1 MISLVVICGIG
12 RNVPTS
18 ARRATT
24 QCVVDRSAFTLVELL
39 VTIAVIAVLAGLA
52 ASAVPSMLEVGRR
65 VQCQSRLANL
75 GRNLLLFAQDNAML
89 LPGAGKRPT
98 GSPYTS
104 VSYTYTS
111 DILPY
116 LGVTEEQARQHRE
129 LFCCPS
135 RTDATN
141 GNFQSPHYVF
151 SGANNIAPA
160 LRGLSGVCLP
170 AIQKP
175 ARTVLMAEAGAS
187 VPFSNHPF
195 TDTTAKPEAK
205 CWLFFVDGHSEFLPI
220 HSFGGANTLAK
231 DPPESY
237 GYQWSP
243 N

>member
-1 MISLVVICGIG
+1 MIVV
-12 RNVPTS
+12 VLS
-18 ARRATT
+18 VRRVT
-24 QCVVDRSAFTLVELL
+24 CSAFTLIEVL
-39 VTIAVIAVLAGLA
+39 VTIALIALLAGLA
-52 ASAVPSMLEVGRR
+52 ASGLPAVLESGRR
-65 VQCQSRLANL
+65 VQCQTRLANL
-75 GRNLLLFAQDNAML
+75 GRTVLLYAQDHGMA
-89 LPGAGKRPT
+89 LPGVGKPPT
-98 GSPYTS
+98 GNPYTS
-104 VSYTYTS
+104 VSYTYTR

-116 LGVTEEQARQHRE
+116 LGLTEEQARQQRT

-151 SGANNIAPA
+151 SGANNIAPV
-160 LRGLSGVCLP
+160 LRGLSGVRLP
-170 AIQKP
+170 AIKRP

-220 HSFGGANTLAK
+220 HCFGGANTLAK